1 MALRPTAAWLN
12 TLALLEL
19 ELELDSAALNGLVTL
34 FAPLDVDLAG
44 NNAGEHWKLPLFV
57 FPLVQKY
64 CLRTQERA
72 LIIRERTFNMLG
84 HLRTNTVM
92 FIMTILIG

>member
-44 NNAGEHWKLPLFV
+44 NNAGDV
-57 FPLVQKY
+57 T
-64 CLRTQERA
+64 LRRPA
-72 LIIRERTFNMLG
+72 APRDGVRLDNA
-84 HLRTNTVM
+84 V
-92 FIMTILIG
+92 